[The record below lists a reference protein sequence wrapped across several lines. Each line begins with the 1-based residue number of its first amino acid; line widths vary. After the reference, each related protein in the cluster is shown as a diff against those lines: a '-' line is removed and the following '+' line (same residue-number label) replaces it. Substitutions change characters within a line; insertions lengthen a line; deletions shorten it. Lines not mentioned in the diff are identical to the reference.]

1 MLATTLNPPRNSP
14 IIAVLDVVE
23 RAIGMLC
30 RSVVL
35 TTGVALLVSI
45 GIGVAARYVIN
56 VGGVHWAEELPK
68 QLFAWFIMAG
78 VVLALQGG
86 NHIAVD
92 LIMRFLGDGGKRF
105 LLVFVN
111 LLIGGAYI
119 YMFMTAMEVADITAA
134 EINPMLGTP
143 GSLPF
148 YALAAGS
155 ALTAISALILALR
168 IALLGAEAAP
178 HANPEES
185 VQ

>member
-1 MLATTLNPPRNSP
+1 MLATTLHPPRTSP
-14 IIAVLDVVE
+14 VIAILDAVD

-35 TTGVALLVSI
+35 ATGVALLVSI
-45 GIGVAARYVIN
+45 GIGVVARYVIQ
-56 VGGVHWAEELPK
+56 VGGIHWAEELPK
-68 QLFAWFIMAG
+68 QLFTWFIMAG
-78 VVLALQGG
+78 VVLALQTG

-92 LIMRFLGDGGKRF
+92 LIFRFLSERGKRI
-105 LLVFVN
+105 LIVLIN
-111 LLIGGAYI
+111 LTICGAYC
-119 YMFMTAMEVADITAA
+119 YLFSTAMEVAEITAA

-155 ALTAISALILALR
+155 ALTALSALVLALR
-168 IALLGAEAAP
+168 VAILGADAAP
-178 HANPEES
+178 VANPEES